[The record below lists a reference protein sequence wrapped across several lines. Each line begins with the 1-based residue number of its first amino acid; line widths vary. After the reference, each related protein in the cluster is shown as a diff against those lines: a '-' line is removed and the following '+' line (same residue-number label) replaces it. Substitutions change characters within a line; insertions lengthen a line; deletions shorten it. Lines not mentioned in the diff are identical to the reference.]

1 MARRPGEDIAVNRI
15 VAASVRRAVLCAP
28 ALMLSQSLS
37 AQVLEEVIV
46 TAQKREQLLQDV
58 GISVTAFSDEQL
70 RQLGLTNT
78 LQLGS
83 QTPGL
88 LVTDTNGG
96 TTTAFTLRGSGQL
109 DFGDH
114 QEPPVAVY
122 VDGAYNSFLGGV
134 GFRFFDVERIEV
146 LRGPQGTLFGRN
158 ATGGVV
164 QLISNKPTE
173 EFEGY
178 VSASAGEYALL
189 RLEAGISGPISERVR
204 GRLSLYHES
213 SDGYQEN
220 RIGPDLNE
228 INNNSGRAQLQFLP
242 SDDVEFLLSGQWNI
256 DDNTAQG
263 YDIVAAMTDS
273 FAFGPIDG
281 GTGDGLVKRPPSDAT
296 YASFCNNFFFV
307 SPPPGSSNCFGFAEP
322 KDGVHKVANDLDT
335 HFDREV
341 YDVTG
346 TLTWRFG
353 DARLISITDYKS
365 FDKDYLEDSDS
376 SPLSLMI
383 FDQKVDATQFSQEVR
398 LEGEADRLN
407 WVAGAY
413 YLDIDGDYD
422 AGVDVTNTLAVAL
435 RNVYNLETR
444 SWAVFAQTDFQLT
457 ERWGLITGLRWTE
470 DEKDMNLRTSC
481 VEVIPDICNI
491 AFSGLVQVDG
501 LPPVSRDEGDWSGT
515 LRLEF
520 EPNDDWLLY
529 AGVTRGQKAGG
540 FNAGAVTFFTPDQ
553 VEFDGEVLTNYEV
566 GIKATLFGGTTRIS
580 ANAFHYDYDNFQAFY
595 QLGASLIV
603 FNADAEVNGGEIELV
618 TQPWDGWEFLL
629 GASLL
634 DATEKGLEYAG
645 VTKDRPMPNAPDIT
659 LNGLARYGWSMF
671 SGTMTAQVDFRYVD
685 DRSLNA
691 IDHPALQAESYSVTN
706 ARLSYTTEDRRWE
719 GALFVNNV
727 ADEDFF
733 HTMFDISTLTGS
745 LQRIPGAPRWF
756 GAELRYNW

>member
-1 MARRPGEDIAVNRI
+1 VDGTVAVGLRKAML
-15 VAASVRRAVLCAP
+15 VSLGLALAPVVR
-28 ALMLSQSLS
+28 
-37 AQVLEEVIV
+37 AQVLEEIVV

-58 GISVTAFSDEQL
+58 GISVTAFSSAQL
-70 RQLGLTNT
+70 EQLGLTNT
-78 LQLGS
+78 LQLGA

-164 QLISNKPTE
+164 HLISQKPTA

-178 VSASAGEYALL
+178 ASATAGEFGLL
-189 RLEAGISGPISERVR
+189 GLEAVVSGAISDRVQ
-204 GRLSLYHES
+204 GRLSLYHEE

-220 RIGPDLNE
+220 RVGEDLNAVD
-228 INNNSGRAQLQFLP
+228 NDSGRAQLLFLP
-242 SDDVEFLLSGQWNI
+242 NDEVEFLLSAQWSV

-263 YDIVAAMTDS
+263 YDVVPAITDS
-273 FAFGPIDG
+273 FVFGPIAG
-281 GTGDGLVKRPPSDAT
+281 GAGDGLVKRPPSDET
-296 YASFCNNFFFV
+296 YASFCSNFFFV
-307 SPPPGSSNCFGFAEP
+307 APPPGSSNCFGYAEP
-322 KDGVHKVANDLDT
+322 NDGVHKVANNLDT

-353 DARLISITDYKS
+353 GARLISITNYKS

-376 SPLSLMI
+376 SPLTLMT
-383 FDQKVDATQFSQEVR
+383 FDQKVDASQFSQELR
-398 LEGEADRLN
+398 LEGEGDRLN

-422 AGVDVTNTLAVAL
+422 AGVDVTNSLAVDL
-435 RNVYNLETR
+435 SNSYNLRTK
-444 SWAVFAQTDFQLT
+444 SWAVFAQTDWALT
-457 ERWGLITGLRWTE
+457 DRWGLVTGLRWTE
-470 DEKDMNLRTSC
+470 DDKDMSLETSC
-481 VEVIPDICNI
+481 IEAIPDLCSF
-491 AFSGLVQVDG
+491 AFGGLVQVDG
-501 LPPVSRDEGDWSGT
+501 LPPVSRSEGDWSGT

-520 EPNDDWLLY
+520 EPDADWLLY

-540 FNAGAVTFFTPDQ
+540 FNAGATTFFTPDQ
-553 VEFDGEVLTNYEV
+553 VEFDGEVLTSYEAGV
-566 GIKATLFGGTTRIS
+566 KATLFGGTTRLS
-580 ANAFHYDYDNFQAFY
+580 ANVFHYDYDDFQAFY

-603 FNADAEVNGGEIELV
+603 FNVDAEVNGGEIELV
-618 TQPWDGWEFLL
+618 TQPWDGWEFLF
-629 GASLL
+629 GMSLL
-634 DATEKGLEYAG
+634 DANEKDLEFAG
-645 VTKDRPMPNAPDIT
+645 VTKDRPMPNAPDVT
-659 LNGLARYGWSMF
+659 FNGLGRYEWAMLG
-671 SGTMTAQVDFRYVD
+671 GTMSAQVDFRHVGE
-685 DRSLNA
+685 RSLNA
-691 IDHPALQAESYSVTN
+691 IDHPALQVDSYVVTN
-706 ARLSYTTEDRRWE
+706 ARLGYATPDRRWE

-727 ADEDFF
+727 SDEDYF
-733 HTMFDISTLTGS
+733 HTIFDISTLTGS

-756 GAELRYNW
+756 GAELRYRW